1 MKKKES
7 ELEEKEKL
15 LDFKNKKSEKLEKQ
29 LNDIF
34 SDFDKGNNLKESL
47 LKLKNENEK
56 WKNDIKLLDKE
67 TTKSELRDLNNQLNT
82 NLEKAKNEIINLK
95 KQVEEVK
102 NQKN

>member
-1 MKKKES
+1 LKKKES

-56 WKNDIKLLDKE
+56 
-67 TTKSELRDLNNQLNT
+67 
-82 NLEKAKNEIINLK
+82 
-95 KQVEEVK
+95 
-102 NQKN
+102 

>member
-67 TTKSELRDLNNQLNT
+67 TTKSKLRDLNNQLNT
-82 NLEKAKNEIINLK
+82 NLEKAKNEIMT
-95 KQVEEVK
+95 
-102 NQKN
+102 

>member
-82 NLEKAKNEIINLK
+82 NLEKAKNEIMT
-95 KQVEEVK
+95 
-102 NQKN
+102 